1 MVENN
6 EKGEQQHLHLN
17 LRRAQLFTADVL
29 GKVRRDWTD
38 GGRLTSA
45 WLLPEVLPLQN
56 PPAFKVLQ
64 CVAMEMN
71 MSFKYEWMDAG
82 MQIYQLTVKCTCNAF
97 FFFNTAQN
105 IPNLR
110 ALQ

>member
-6 EKGEQQHLHLN
+6 ETGEQQHLHLN
-17 LRRAQLFTADVL
+17 LGRAQLFTADVR
-29 GKVRRDWTD
+29 GKVRRDRTD

-45 WLLPEVLPLQN
+45 WLLPKVSPLQN
-56 PPAFKVLQ
+56 PPASKVLQ

-82 MQIYQLTVKCTCNAF
+82 MQIYQPTVKCTSF
-97 FFFNTAQN
+97 LFYTAQS
-105 IPNLR
+105 IPNL
-110 ALQ
+110 

>member
-6 EKGEQQHLHLN
+6 ETGEQQHLHLN
-17 LRRAQLFTADVL
+17 LGRAQLFTADVR
-29 GKVRRDWTD
+29 GKVRCDRTD

-45 WLLPEVLPLQN
+45 WLLPKVSPLQN
-56 PPAFKVLQ
+56 PPASKVLQ

-82 MQIYQLTVKCTCNAF
+82 MQIYQPTVKCTSF
-97 FFFNTAQN
+97 LFYTAQS
-105 IPNLR
+105 IPNL
-110 ALQ
+110 